1 MFGAICKIRII
12 NNLIAFCYKKL
23 YNESNLIKES
33 CTEQMYA
40 VLFMRFDALN
50 KLMNVADLLEDIM
63 TLTQLRY
70 FYAAGRYQNLSQ
82 AANAL
87 HVAQPTLSIAIQALE
102 KETGLHLFYRMG
114 KQIVLTEDGQILLAK
129 ITPLLERFRQL
140 DEEVE
145 DMAHRKNHIR
155 LAVPLQIGVKLL
167 PALFGDFQR
176 EFPEITF
183 DIVEAGGI
191 DALPMIERGE
201 LDISVTNYD
210 DHYLPSLRY
219 RPIGKSEICFCTSE
233 KHPLAKYTSVSIE
246 SLHDEPLVL
255 LNGGFFI
262 TRRIN
267 EILQE
272 ASVSPK
278 VLLYTGQLHTIKL
291 LVQSG
296 FASTFLMR
304 QAIRPED
311 HIAALSLQP
320 VQKIHTGIVTRRNRP
335 VYQDEA
341 RLFKF
346 IRQVVQV
353 D

>member
-1 MFGAICKIRII
+1 MEK
-12 NNLIAFCYKKL
+12 
-23 YNESNLIKES
+23 
-33 CTEQMYA
+33 
-40 VLFMRFDALN
+40 
-50 KLMNVADLLEDIM
+50 IM

-70 FYAAGRYQNLSQ
+70 FYEAGRFQNISQ

-87 HVAQPTLSIAIQALE
+87 HVAQPTLSVAIQTLE

-114 KQIVLTEDGQILLAK
+114 KQIILTEDGHILLAK
-129 ITPLLERFRQL
+129 ITPLLERFQQL
-140 DEEVE
+140 DEEIE

-155 LAVPLQIGVKLL
+155 MAVPLQIGVKLL
-167 PALFGDFQR
+167 PALFTDFRR
-176 EFPEITF
+176 EFPDLTF

-191 DALPMIERGE
+191 DALPMIEQGE

-210 DHYLPSLRY
+210 DHFLPSLRY
-219 RPIGKSEICFCTSE
+219 RTIGKSEICFCTSTD
-233 KHPLAKYTSVSIE
+233 HPLATQKSVSVE
-246 SLHDEPLVL
+246 ALQNEPLVL

-267 EILQE
+267 EIFQE

-296 FASTFLMR
+296 QASTFLMR
-304 QAIRPED
+304 QAVRPED

-320 VQKIHTGIVTRRNRP
+320 VQRIHTGIVTRCNRP
-335 VYQDEA
+335 VYRDEE
-341 RLFKF
+341 RLFQF
-346 IRQVVQV
+346 IRQIVN